1 MLITQLLQLSL
12 FYIYFLHED
21 LLLIIIGFVSL
32 FTMYAQNGR
41 NLTFSTHQDSSKF
54 IM

>member
-12 FYIYFLHED
+12 FYIHYLHED
-21 LLLIIIGFVSL
+21 LLLIIVGFVYL
-32 FTMYAQNGR
+32 FMMYAQNGH
-41 NLTFSTHQDSSKF
+41 NLTSSAHQDSSKF